1 MANIPNLLVR
11 HFPRFRSMPSAQNQ
25 QTSFPAAPPSPSAG
39 GHEMRDYYAA
49 REISRPPLLSS
60 SHPTPYLGLRA
71 RLSQVWINRWT
82 ILLLLVLIRTLLA
95 IASLDDNL
103 GSAREK
109 ALSAC
114 TSVENVGS
122 AMASMPHYLSGGVNE
137 LTADGIDK
145 AVNGLMHMLTL
156 SVTGVQEMVVFIIN
170 LLISTY
176 VCLITFVVAGS
187 LHMAIEVAEKVGDFL
202 NSTAKEV
209 GDDLAN
215 VANGFQNT
223 MNGFLNGIDNIGD
236 FFTGKDTPPPKIDL
250 TKQIDRLNNL
260 QLPAAY
266 DEGLMKLNNSIPTF
280 KEVQNFTN
288 NAIRF
293 PFQEVK
299 KLLNESLPTY
309 RMNRTMFPV
318 PQKEQLTFCSD
329 SNGINDFFDD
339 LVNIEQVARKI
350 FIGVLVAAAVLACV
364 PMAYREIRRWR
375 LMQERAALVKKEAVD
390 NMDAVYLV
398 SRPYTSSVGLTLSS
412 KCASPRRKAAIRWSV
427 AYATTVPALFVLSL
441 AVAGLL
447 GCLCQYI
454 LLRTIEKEVPGLTN
468 QVGAFADKVVIQ
480 LNNASQQWAVGTNDI
495 INATNTKIN
504 DDVFGWV
511 NTTTGAM
518 NNTLNT
524 FVDGMMEGLN
534 ATFGGTPLYDPVLE
548 VLNCLVLLK
557 VQGISKALT
566 WVSNN
571 AYISFPEMP
580 VDTFSLGALDSMSE
594 NGNNSLLATGPASGA
609 SDEISDA
616 VLKVTRK
623 LYSAIREE
631 AIISACILIIWFV
644 IVIIGVVRSAFL
656 LLKGGDPSS
665 EGPVP
670 PQYKLDLDGFFPS
683 NGVATS
689 HTPSYEQATTRSID
703 SDANRYYGQA
713 YTLDRKPIPTFQFD
727 KPASPVIDLPY
738 PPDEKVGMV
747 GVQNVESATHRPDN
761 TRSSSY
767 GNLAVTTPIEPTPQ
781 TKIYYT
787 HGSQDPFADPR

>member
-1 MANIPNLLVR
+1 MPNLLDR
-11 HFPRFRSMPSAQNQ
+11 HFPRFKSATSAENQ
-25 QTSFPAAPPSPSAG
+25 QKSFPVAPPSPSAG

-49 REISRPPLLSS
+49 REISRPFFLSS
-60 SHPTPYLGLRA
+60 SHPSPYLGLRA
-71 RLSQVWINRWT
+71 RLSQIWINRWT

-103 GSAREK
+103 DSARDK

-209 GDDLAN
+209 GKDLAG
-215 VANGFQNT
+215 AADGFQNT
-223 MNGFLNGIDNIGD
+223 MNSFLNGIDNVGD

-250 TKQIDRLNNL
+250 TSEINRLNAM
-260 QLPAAY
+260 QLPAGY

-293 PFQEVK
+293 PFEEVK

-309 RMNRTMFPV
+309 KTNRTMFPV

-329 SNGINDFFDD
+329 SNGINDFFGD
-339 LVNIEQVARKI
+339 LVEIEHLARKI
-350 FIGVLVAAAVLACV
+350 FIGVLLAAAILVCV

-375 LMQERAALVKKEAVD
+375 LMEERASLVKKEAVD

-398 SRPYTSSVGLTLSS
+398 SRPYTSSAGLTLAS
-412 KCASPRRKAAIRWSV
+412 KCTSPRRKAAVRWSV

-441 AVAGLL
+441 AIAGLL

-454 LLRTIEKEVPGLTN
+454 LLKTIEKEVPGLTD
-468 QVGAFADKVVIQ
+468 QVGAFVDKVVFQ
-480 LNNASQQWAVGTNDI
+480 LNNASEQWAIGTNDVVNA
-495 INATNTKIN
+495 INAKIN
-504 DDVFGWV
+504 EDVFGWV
-511 NTTTGAM
+511 NTTTGAL

-534 ATFGGTPLYDPVLE
+534 VTFGETPLYDPVLE

-557 VQGISKALT
+557 VQGISKALA
-566 WVSNN
+566 WVNNN
-571 AYISFPEMP
+571 AYITFPLMP

-609 SDEISDA
+609 SDEISEA
-616 VLKVTRK
+616 VLKVTHK
-623 LYSAIREE
+623 LYSAVREE
-631 AIISACILIIWFV
+631 AIISTCILIIWFI
-644 IVIIGVVRSAFL
+644 IVLIGVVRSAFL
-656 LLKGGDPSS
+656 LVRGGDLHSNGS
-665 EGPVP
+665 VS
-670 PQYKLDLDGFFPS
+670 PQHKQDLNGFFPD
-683 NGVATS
+683 NTIAMS
-689 HTPSYEQATTRSID
+689 HAPSYDQSTTKSAD
-703 SDANRYYGQA
+703 PDANKYYGQA
-713 YTLDRKPIPTFQFD
+713 YTLDRKPIPTFQVD
-727 KPASPVIDLPY
+727 RPSSPIIS
-738 PPDEKVGMV
+738 PPHPHDEKVGMV
-747 GVQNVESATHRPDN
+747 GVQNVESATHRPE
-761 TRSSSY
+761 TARASSY
-767 GNLAVTTPIEPTPQ
+767 GNLAVTTPIDPIPQ
-781 TKIYYT
+781 SKIYYT
-787 HGSQDPFADPR
+787 HGPQDPFADPR

>member
-1 MANIPNLLVR
+1 
-11 HFPRFRSMPSAQNQ
+11 MPSAQNQ
-25 QTSFPAAPPSPSAG
+25 QQSFPIAPPTSSAG

-49 REISRPPLLSS
+49 RDVPRPFFLPSS
-60 SHPTPYLGLRA
+60 QTTPYLGLRA

-103 GSAREK
+103 DSARDK

-122 AMASMPHYLSGGVNE
+122 AMASMPHYLSGGVNS

-176 VCLITFVVAGS
+176 VCLITFAVGGS
-187 LHMAIEVAEKVGDFL
+187 LHVAIEVAETVGDFL

-209 GDDLAN
+209 GQDLAK
-215 VANGFQNT
+215 AADGFQNT
-223 MNGFLNGIDNIGD
+223 VNSFLNGVDNIGD

-250 TKQIDRLNNL
+250 TEQINRLNSL
-260 QLPAAY
+260 QLPAGY
-266 DEGLMKLNNSIPTF
+266 DAGLAKLNDSIPTF

-288 NAIRF
+288 NAIRL

-299 KLLNESLPTY
+299 KLLNESLPNY
-309 RMNRTMFPV
+309 RMNRSMFPV

-329 SNGINDFFDD
+329 SNGINDFFDN
-339 LVNIEQVARKI
+339 LIEIEQIARKI
-350 FIGVLVAAAVLACV
+350 FLGVLIAAAILVCI

-375 LMQERAALVKKEAVD
+375 LMEERAALVKKEAVD

-398 SRPYTSSVGLTLSS
+398 SRPYTSSAGLTLAS
-412 KCASPRRKAAIRWSV
+412 KCASPRRKAAVRWSV

-441 AVAGLL
+441 AIAGLL
-447 GCLCQYI
+447 GCLCQFI
-454 LLRTIEKEVPGLTN
+454 LLKTIEKEVPGLTN
-468 QVGAFADKVVIQ
+468 QVGAFADKVVFQ

-495 INATNTKIN
+495 INSTNAKIN
-504 DDVFGWV
+504 EDVFGWV

-518 NNTLNT
+518 NDTLNT
-524 FVDGMMEGLN
+524 FVDGMMKGLN
-534 ATFGGTPLYDPVLE
+534 VTFGGTPLYDPVLE

-566 WVSNN
+566 WVSDN

-609 SDEISDA
+609 TDEISEA

-631 AIISACILIIWFV
+631 AIISTCILLIWFI
-644 IVIIGVVRSAFL
+644 IVLIGVIRSAFL
-656 LLKGGDPSS
+656 LLKGGDLNSNSPIQ
-665 EGPVP
+665 
-670 PQYKLDLDGFFPS
+670 PQHKQDLDGFSPS
-683 NGVATS
+683 DDKNIAMTQR
-689 HTPSYEQATTRSID
+689 PSYEHGTARSVD
-703 SDANRYYGQA
+703 SDDTKYYGQA
-713 YTLDRKPIPTFQFD
+713 YTTSPNPIPTFQFD
-727 KPASPVIDLPY
+727 RPASPIINPPY
-738 PPDEKVGMV
+738 PHDEKVGRV
-747 GVQNVESATHRPDN
+747 GVQNVESVTHRPEHA
-761 TRSSSY
+761 RASSY
-767 GNLAVTTPIEPTPQ
+767 GNLAVTTPIDPSPQ
-781 TKIYYT
+781 TKIFYQP
-787 HGSQDPFADPR
+787 GSRDPFADPR